1 MAFDPNQP
9 FEEVE
14 EVGFDPNLPF
24 ELVEEPAGTSV
35 EQEVSQ
41 LGAALKSGIAQPL
54 QAMGVTAETLGMPA
68 VGAALK
74 GAVEQPEGY
83 VPAAQRFMEPQAGE
97 AQLGGFAFQYL
108 PRAIVEQVGQLAG
121 SVASRAAGGV
131 IGGAAGSVVPG
142 AGTAVG
148 AGIGMFTGPALFE
161 AAQIVGPVAQERAKN
176 NGREIPNSEDLAYA
190 WTTAGTSGALNAI
203 GTKYLPG
210 GEKAVG
216 ALTKRIA
223 ASFLGEGATEGAQAL
238 AQQTGETILTEK
250 GLEIQPKAALGEALI
265 GGVSAGGA
273 TIVMS
278 PLQKEQVDI
287 EKEADLESR
296 DLSIPVDDPE
306 VRANLDKAN
315 ILEQENK
322 DSLAIINKFGVESE
336 EGKAAQQTIV
346 DNTDEI
352 TKINETLPTG
362 LSLPI
367 TTAEQQQIE
376 LAKEIAAPAEKKV
389 RLPAM
394 PSIEEQTAEA
404 AYGGEPGV
412 FDVFGAATRK
422 PARLPKELARP
433 TIPSIAE
440 QEAGMVYGGETGVYD
455 AFGGVRRRPAPPVAE
470 APAVKPAPVEEVEF
484 AELRNL
490 MERRGQAQGKVKGV
504 KFSKKDE
511 ARYNEL
517 LPKYRS
523 QLLETIT
530 PEADPIVWKDIQG
543 NDIKVSQKGTFYT
556 LENGRVRT
564 GPAFQSEGFI
574 KDVSPQPVS
583 AAVVE
588 SNNVPLPEG
597 YTKQGDV
604 YVYQAPVAETPAV
617 TEAPAEEVAPT
628 IEEQVLSI
636 VPPETLAE
644 IDKIPNFSKLV
655 RKNTPLFGLK
665 ASYLSARK
673 KTSKITNAEIKRVM
687 DDVEIQTP
695 LQIENTL
702 RSLLEERKISTQ
714 NKKNKKEKIKNALA
728 AYGDNEILDRAIIQ
742 YEGSLKEL
750 QNYASLG
757 EAIGGS
763 AGKANAI
770 AARNRI
776 REKISSD
783 ETELVNAY
791 DRTILSKAPAVSE
804 TITPAAPEGNAEAIK
819 FADEALRERDKEVG
833 RYKKKADVE
842 RKAGREEMAQRYE
855 GIIDDLMSVPA
866 NEFKQDVIENPAY
879 YIESNVD
886 PFLRFKN
893 KEVNRA
899 APLTPSKRKREAG
912 GVLIPSREDL
922 IQAGQNIYEAG
933 MEFGSWAKQMVQ
945 RFGDAVRQFLADVW
959 EAVSGFP
966 AKLEEMAGYL
976 PGKGER
982 GAVTFG
988 RGEEP
993 PKKPAKQA
1001 PQKPIT
1007 DPVTPD
1013 EQTQQLVQQAQEQE
1027 SLVDSAVKE
1036 AGTTV
1041 FDVFNKLVNEG
1052 KTEDQ
1057 VAKELGIS
1065 NYDVRKYK
1073 LRADTAI
1080 LNKMKQKKV
1089 KPLAFAPKN
1098 PVAEFA
1104 EKNLRKYFTKEGWL
1118 PKAVFQS
1125 WVKRNAALSREQKEA
1140 EFAIKDLYAGIRE
1153 VFGISKMEMIAK
1165 GLVSVPPEFVQQ
1177 LNDALAGKIDI
1188 NTMPEPVREPLTRM
1202 RQHIDAMSRQLVDLN
1217 VLPDEL
1223 SAKISENL
1231 GVYLTRSYKIFTD
1244 KNWINKI
1251 PTEKLTAARN
1261 FLYQQQLKNDPEA
1274 TIEIADRELR
1284 NMLNDW
1290 ASDAEGL
1297 RKRGGKLGAKDLT
1310 VMMERAKVP
1319 KVLREVMGENTNV
1332 IFNYANTIGKISRFV
1347 SDQKF
1352 LNEVK
1357 AKGTGEFLFTEKDAP
1372 KGFNTQ
1378 IAAEESRTM
1387 SPLNGLRTTPEIAKA
1402 FEEFGKGYDARE
1414 NPGLYVLAWLN
1425 AVGKLNLTVG
1435 SVLTQ
1440 MRNMLGQPA
1449 FFVFNGHYNWRV
1461 IRQEIDA
1468 IAKEKGISQEDAK
1481 RELVKLAAGQ
1491 GLVNEN
1497 AYAGE
1502 LRTAFQDVGLE
1513 TFDDIGPDEFTK
1525 QFVLTRMYL
1534 KGVKSAQELYQK
1546 TDEFGKLVGW
1556 LNETK
1561 RIQRMN
1567 KGMDKQTA
1575 QSIAAER
1582 TRDTYPTYSQ
1592 SSEALRLFRRQPFV
1606 GPFATFFYETF
1617 RTSFHN
1623 LRYAFEDINGPT
1635 PEHKA
1640 EGIKRLAG
1648 AMTTLSMGAFGIN
1661 LLSKLASGIG
1671 DEEEEDVRRMLPP
1684 WAKDASLA
1692 WMPKSKDGTYN
1703 FINVSYINPYNAM
1716 TDPFIAMMSGFAKG
1730 DKPEEIAAQA
1740 LGSFLSPFS
1749 SEQPVTATIA
1759 DAMRNRTETGKQVYN
1774 PQDDITTKTSK
1785 IMLHIFGKTF
1795 TPGTITRL
1803 RERIIPAI
1811 QGETVGTRAPAPA
1824 KEIAAELTGIRF
1836 ETLDMKAAFS
1846 NKAWEFSRAANESE
1860 RIFRDV
1866 ATRRR
1871 RVDEQEQVDAYR
1883 RSEQTRY
1890 EIWND
1895 MYRDYMAVRR
1905 AGASPAEAIRLM
1917 TDIGISKKEA
1927 IAISKGC
1934 YVPYQVSDEVL
1945 RRSKLNEN
1953 KVPIKEIRAI
1963 GKEMPKV
1970 LTDISKTP

>member
-1 MAFDPNQP
+1 
-9 FEEVE
+9 
-14 EVGFDPNLPF
+14 LPF
-24 ELVEEPAGTSV
+24 VNLYFENNL
-35 EQEVSQ
+35 
-41 LGAALKSGIAQPL
+41 
-54 QAMGVTAETLGMPA
+54 
-68 VGAALK
+68 
-74 GAVEQPEGY
+74 
-83 VPAAQRFMEPQAGE
+83 AQR
-97 AQLGGFAFQYL
+97 
-108 PRAIVEQVGQLAG
+108 
-121 SVASRAAGGV
+121 
-131 IGGAAGSVVPG
+131 
-142 AGTAVG
+142 
-148 AGIGMFTGPALFE
+148 
-161 AAQIVGPVAQERAKN
+161 
-176 NGREIPNSEDLAYA
+176 A
-190 WTTAGTSGALNAI
+190 W
-203 GTKYLPG
+203 
-210 GEKAVG
+210 
-216 ALTKRIA
+216 RIA
-223 ASFLGEGATEGAQAL
+223 AGF
-238 AQQTGETILTEK
+238 K
-250 GLEIQPKAALGEALI
+250 YD
-265 GGVSAGGA
+265 
-273 TIVMS
+273 
-278 PLQKEQVDI
+278 KERGDWFHPSYPN
-287 EKEADLESR
+287 LSR
-296 DLSIPVDDPE
+296 G
-306 VRANLDKAN
+306 N
-315 ILEQENK
+315 
-322 DSLAIINKFGVESE
+322 
-336 EGKAAQQTIV
+336 
-346 DNTDEI
+346 
-352 TKINETLPTG
+352 
-362 LSLPI
+362 
-367 TTAEQQQIE
+367 
-376 LAKEIAAPAEKKV
+376 
-389 RLPAM
+389 
-394 PSIEEQTAEA
+394 
-404 AYGGEPGV
+404 
-412 FDVFGAATRK
+412 
-422 PARLPKELARP
+422 
-433 TIPSIAE
+433 AE
-440 QEAGMVYGGETGVYD
+440 QEITDTNPPTKAQ
-455 AFGGVRRRPAPPVAE
+455 VRSVLDQLRQKYT
-470 APAVKPAPVEEVEF
+470 PAVEKAAPVETPTFEKGDMVRVPNRVPVYEKGEIAGGKTVMVGGF
-484 AELRNL
+484 VTRI
-490 MERRGQAQGKVKGV
+490 MSDGKVEVRLQQGGYATLPPAEIEMR
-504 KFSKKDE
+504 KK
-511 ARYNEL
+511 A
-517 LPKYRS
+517 S
-523 QLLETIT
+523 
-530 PEADPIVWKDIQG
+530 
-543 NDIKVSQKGTFYT
+543 
-556 LENGRVRT
+556 
-564 GPAFQSEGFI
+564 
-574 KDVSPQPVS
+574 
-583 AAVVE
+583 
-588 SNNVPLPEG
+588 
-597 YTKQGDV
+597 
-604 YVYQAPVAETPAV
+604 APVAETPAV
-617 TEAPAEEVAPT
+617 TEAPAAEVAPIQRDVT
-628 IEEQVLSI
+628 KPEQMTPEAIEDKAKKNIELLDEDLRKKSI
-636 VPPETLAE
+636 NNLGEGEPRSPGFLRLQRQLDEL
-644 IDKIPNFSKLV
+644 DS
-655 RKNTPLFGLK
+655 K
-665 ASYLSARK
+665 ASEMTQEEWNKNIYFKSPVNMLRWGSPENRPLTRQEAVILNKARENFLTRREYAPVTGKKIKASDWPIVSAGDFP
-673 KTSKITNAEIKRVM
+673 TIM
-687 DDVEIQTP
+687 QY
-695 LQIENTL
+695 ENLTGEFNSGRDYKPSFAL
-702 RSLLEERKISTQ
+702 WNSERPKQLEEL
-714 NKKNKKEKIKNALA
+714 KKSPQTLPKLTATT
-728 AYGDNEILDRAIIQ
+728 
-742 YEGSLKEL
+742 
-750 QNYASLG
+750 
-757 EAIGGS
+757 S
-763 AGKANAI
+763 ATA
-770 AARNRI
+770 
-776 REKISSD
+776 
-783 ETELVNAY
+783 
-791 DRTILSKAPAVSE
+791 AVSE
-804 TITPAAPEGNAEAIK
+804 TITPTAE
-819 FADEALRERDKEVG
+819 V
-833 RYKKKADVE
+833 
-842 RKAGREEMAQRYE
+842 
-855 GIIDDLMSVPA
+855 VPA
-866 NEFKQDVIENPAY
+866 NPPKVNEVIAVDRKNNTEFALVKGLLPERPDMFSIGIRLIGSTQPFESGGYGHNTNKDRIMQRFFEKERTRLQDIEVKNQYFKNILSEEEAKVSE
-879 YIESNVD
+879 IETQKAAEKIAQEEQQRVFNEQKSSYEEAISKVKLPTGKSETMRFTAPDGSEQALDSTRYGNIGIRKVTSGKKPLYNVD
-886 PFLRFKN
+886 HWHSGLRITQVASLSEAKKLAQAIIASGADISSKDI
-893 KEVNRA
+893 KESELEKMRPVVRYFVRGESVPQLPTPA
-899 APLTPSKRKREAG
+899 APAAEPAGISRKRKGEAG
-912 GVLIPSREDL
+912 GVLIPSREDF

-933 MEFGSWAKQMVQ
+933 MEFATWAKQMIQ

-1007 DPVTPD
+1007 DPATPD
-1013 EQTQQLVQQAQEQE
+1013 EQNRQLVQQAQEQE
-1027 SLVDSAVKE
+1027 SIVDAAVKE
-1036 AGTTV
+1036 AGEDV
-1041 FDVFNKLVNEG
+1041 FNVFNKLVNEG

-1080 LNKMKQKKV
+1080 LNKMKQNKV

-1153 VFGISKMEMIAK
+1153 VFGISKMEMITK

-1177 LNDALAGKIDI
+1177 LNDAMAKKIDI

-1274 TIEIADRELR
+1274 TIEMADRELR

-1425 AVGKLNLTVG
+1425 AVGKFNLTVG

-1481 RELVKLAAGQ
+1481 KELVKLAAAQ

-1671 DEEEEDVRRMLPP
+1671 DDEEEDVRRMLPP

-1759 DAMRNRTETGKQVYN
+1759 DAMRNRTETGKQIYN

-1883 RSEQTRY
+1883 RSEETRY

-1905 AGASPAEAIRLM
+1905 AGASPAEAVRLM

-1927 IAISKGC
+1927 IAISKGR
-1934 YVPYQVSDEVL
+1934 YVPYEVSNEVL

-1953 KVPIKEIRAI
+1953 KVPIKEIRVI
-1963 GKEMPKV
+1963 GKEMPRV
-1970 LTDISKTP
+1970 LTDIKKTP

>member
-1 MAFDPNQP
+1 MML
-9 FEEVE
+9 
-14 EVGFDPNLPF
+14 PNLAGGVYAKAAQLTKAGVIGLQMGIGAAQGMGSVKGQIYTAVQE
-24 ELVEEPAGTSV
+24 ELRQQGLPEDQIDKVATEAQAYNGKNLDQILIGAG
-35 EQEVSQ
+35 
-41 LGAALKSGIAQPL
+41 LGAAASSTG
-54 QAMGVTAETLGMPA
+54 AEKIMTRL
-68 VGAALK
+68 
-74 GAVEQPEGY
+74 
-83 VPAAQRFMEPQAGE
+83 
-97 AQLGGFAFQYL
+97 
-108 PRAIVEQVGQLAG
+108 IT
-121 SVASRAAGGV
+121 
-131 IGGAAGSVVPG
+131 G
-142 AGTAVG
+142 AGK
-148 AGIGMFTGPALFE
+148 E
-161 AAQIVGPVAQERAKN
+161 
-176 NGREIPNSEDLAYA
+176 
-190 WTTAGTSGALNAI
+190 
-203 GTKYLPG
+203 
-210 GEKAVG
+210 
-216 ALTKRIA
+216 
-223 ASFLGEGATEGAQAL
+223 ATEGLIKSTIKGGLAEAPIEAL
-238 AQQTGETILTEK
+238 QGGQEKVAENVALQRIGVDVPTMQGVIPAATMEATAGLLIGGGLGGVEAFVSPEKKEETDIDKQAQQTANEFLAPNDPTSQAMVKELARRENAVK
-250 GLEIQPKAALGEALI
+250 NLQEAYDVLEPTSQEAQRLKLELGDAQRKLSAYKEIANKA
-265 GGVSAGGA
+265 
-273 TIVMS
+273 
-278 PLQKEQVDI
+278 
-287 EKEADLESR
+287 
-296 DLSIPVDDPE
+296 
-306 VRANLDKAN
+306 
-315 ILEQENK
+315 
-322 DSLAIINKFGVESE
+322 
-336 EGKAAQQTIV
+336 
-346 DNTDEI
+346 
-352 TKINETLPTG
+352 G

-376 LAKEIAAPAEKKV
+376 LAKQIAAPAETAPVAPAPAPAPAEAKPMEILSLEEEIPLGVVRPQQVDLSLSELDDNAFNELYNKRVKEIDKIEKDIENPEIRNSILQNRASREQYAKLQDQYAQVELERYRRNQIDISTGDIFTEILDLADNQNREGWINTEDGQKFSILAGILTQRSPEQKADKVLLDSLAALPERIKKDKDFQEV
-389 RLPAM
+389 LKSKMQNAREAMQKIM
-394 PSIEEQTAEA
+394 PSQTQIKTTA
-404 AYGGEPGV
+404 
-412 FDVFGAATRK
+412 
-422 PARLPKELARP
+422 LP
-433 TIPSIAE
+433 T
-440 QEAGMVYGGETGVYD
+440 
-455 AFGGVRRRPAPPVAE
+455 PPVSE
-470 APAVKPAPVEEVEF
+470 APA
-484 AELRNL
+484 
-490 MERRGQAQGKVKGV
+490 
-504 KFSKKDE
+504 
-511 ARYNEL
+511 
-517 LPKYRS
+517 
-523 QLLETIT
+523 TT
-530 PEADPIVWKDIQG
+530 P
-543 NDIKVSQKGTFYT
+543 
-556 LENGRVRT
+556 
-564 GPAFQSEGFI
+564 
-574 KDVSPQPVS
+574 
-583 AAVVE
+583 
-588 SNNVPLPEG
+588 
-597 YTKQGDV
+597 
-604 YVYQAPVAETPAV
+604 APVAETPAV
-617 TEAPAEEVAPT
+617 TEAPAAEV
-628 IEEQVLSI
+628 EQKPSKPLS
-636 VPPETLAE
+636 VMEQAE
-644 IDKIPNFSKLV
+644 ANFTK
-655 RKNTPLFGLK
+655 KYGMTPDD
-665 ASYLSARK
+665 AR
-673 KTSKITNAEIKRVM
+673 
-687 DDVEIQTP
+687 
-695 LQIENTL
+695 
-702 RSLLEERKISTQ
+702 
-714 NKKNKKEKIKNALA
+714 NKFLKEKKLTSEKLNKLP
-728 AYGDNEILDRAIIQ
+728 LDKQRELYQ
-742 YEGSLKEL
+742 EYDSWKENL
-750 QNYASLG
+750 
-757 EAIGGS
+757 I
-763 AGKANAI
+763 
-770 AARNRI
+770 
-776 REKISSD
+776 
-783 ETELVNAY
+783 V
-791 DRTILSKAPAVSE
+791 
-804 TITPAAPEGNAEAIK
+804 TPAAEP
-819 FADEALRERDKEVG
+819 
-833 RYKKKADVE
+833 
-842 RKAGREEMAQRYE
+842 AGKPKLGE
-855 GIIDDLMSVPA
+855 
-866 NEFKQDVIENPAY
+866 K
-879 YIESNVD
+879 
-886 PFLRFKN
+886 
-893 KEVNRA
+893 
-899 APLTPSKRKREAG
+899 G
-912 GVLIPSREDL
+912 GVLIPSREDF
-922 IQAGQNIYEAG
+922 IQAGRNIYEAG
-933 MEFGSWAKQMVQ
+933 MEFGAWAKQMIQ
-945 RFGDAVRQFLADVW
+945 RFGDAVRQFLGDVW

-993 PKKPAKQA
+993 PKKPAEPA
-1001 PQKPIT
+1001 PEKPIT
-1007 DPVTPD
+1007 DPATPD

-1027 SLVDSAVKE
+1027 SIVDSAVKE

-1041 FDVFNKLVNEG
+1041 FDVFNRLVNEG

-1080 LNKMKQKKV
+1080 LNKMKQRKV

-1153 VFGISKMEMIAK
+1153 VFGISKMEMITK

-1202 RQHIDAMSRQLVDLN
+1202 RQHIDSMSRQLVDLN

-1274 TIEIADRELR
+1274 TIEMADRELR

-1402 FEEFGKGYDARE
+1402 FEEFGKGYDIRE
-1414 NPGLYVLAWLN
+1414 NPGLRLLAWMN

-1440 MRNMLGQPA
+1440 MRNLLGQPA

-1481 RELVKLAAGQ
+1481 RELVKLAAAQ

-1546 TDEFGKLVGW
+1546 TDEFGKIVGW

-1671 DEEEEDVRRMLPP
+1671 DDEEEDVRRMLPP

-1740 LGSFLSPFS
+1740 LGSFLSPFT
-1749 SEQPVTATIA
+1749 SEQPVTATIG
-1759 DAMRNRTETGKQVYN
+1759 DAARNRTSTGKQIYN

-1846 NKAWEFSRAANESE
+1846 NKAWEFSKAANESE

-1927 IAISKGC
+1927 IAISKGR

-1963 GKEMPKV
+1963 GKEMPRV
-1970 LTDISKTP
+1970 LTDITKTP

>member
-1 MAFDPNQP
+1 MNFNADLLGNARKEGYSDDEIWDFVASQDERFKSAKQ
-9 FEEVE
+9 EGYSLDEVSDY
-14 EVGFDPNLPF
+14 FSSLSQQ
-24 ELVEEPAGTSV
+24 PAGTSV

-41 LGAALKSGIAQPL
+41 LGAALKSGVAQPL
-54 QAMGVTAETLGMPA
+54 QAMGVTAETLGMPE

-131 IGGAAGSVVPG
+131 IGGVAGSVFPG

-176 NGREIPNSEDLAYA
+176 NGREVPNSEDLAYA
-190 WTTAGTSGALNAI
+190 WTTAGAGGALNAV
-203 GTKYLPG
+203 GAKYLPG

-250 GLEIQPKAALGEALI
+250 GLEIKPKAALGEALI

-296 DLSIPVDDPE
+296 DLSIPVDDPV
-306 VRANLDKAN
+306 VRANLDQAN

-352 TKINETLPTG
+352 TKLNETLPTG

-376 LAKEIAAPAEKKV
+376 LAKQIAAPVEAPAITPAESRVLKMAAAPVEITPQTPEETTAFNKASSNKVMARNPQLAVAAV
-389 RLPAM
+389 RLANGQITAGEYADVIDKIDPFTIKGSESI
-394 PSIEEQTAEA
+394 PSSEKINQYIDEGKKGKVNAPIESGKEVEFRIDIPTYNRSTAAGDTVYAVTAHEPVPETSKRV
-404 AYGGEPGV
+404 GEPISYVGV
-412 FDVFGAATRK
+412 AKVINPKMMTRSISGKGEAIDIATGAGKFPLATVKGNYEPITELPTDINDPNAWTEVSYNPIRSSYFVDVRSKNAVLGGDEAVMVGSRVFVK
-422 PARLPKELARP
+422 NPKMQARP
-433 TIPSIAE
+433 TGIVGGVGAKDIKYMAAE
-440 QEAGMVYGGETGVYD
+440 IRVEEKAKPVPEEKRYTPKEAGNQSID
-455 AFGGVRRRPAPPVAE
+455 FFGGIAPDGLVIINDSVNPLFEYKAGFDPDTSEIIVNLAYIDKDQNIPDIISHELGHYIAGDKDYQAAFPEFWNAMTPEEKAEGDRIINQSYSKATGAVQIEERQVRAFMQLIEKSKARSKWRKLLDAIKRWINEKFGTKFQVTDRGALAVLAAAHKRFKSGEKIIREMQSGVLKIAAEPAPE
-470 APAVKPAPVEEVEF
+470 
-484 AELRNL
+484 
-490 MERRGQAQGKVKGV
+490 
-504 KFSKKDE
+504 
-511 ARYNEL
+511 
-517 LPKYRS
+517 
-523 QLLETIT
+523 
-530 PEADPIVWKDIQG
+530 
-543 NDIKVSQKGTFYT
+543 
-556 LENGRVRT
+556 
-564 GPAFQSEGFI
+564 
-574 KDVSPQPVS
+574 
-583 AAVVE
+583 
-588 SNNVPLPEG
+588 
-597 YTKQGDV
+597 
-604 YVYQAPVAETPAV
+604 
-617 TEAPAEEVAPT
+617 
-628 IEEQVLSI
+628 
-636 VPPETLAE
+636 
-644 IDKIPNFSKLV
+644 
-655 RKNTPLFGLK
+655 
-665 ASYLSARK
+665 
-673 KTSKITNAEIKRVM
+673 
-687 DDVEIQTP
+687 
-695 LQIENTL
+695 
-702 RSLLEERKISTQ
+702 
-714 NKKNKKEKIKNALA
+714 
-728 AYGDNEILDRAIIQ
+728 
-742 YEGSLKEL
+742 
-750 QNYASLG
+750 
-757 EAIGGS
+757 
-763 AGKANAI
+763 
-770 AARNRI
+770 
-776 REKISSD
+776 
-783 ETELVNAY
+783 
-791 DRTILSKAPAVSE
+791 
-804 TITPAAPEGNAEAIK
+804 
-819 FADEALRERDKEVG
+819 
-833 RYKKKADVE
+833 
-842 RKAGREEMAQRYE
+842 
-855 GIIDDLMSVPA
+855 
-866 NEFKQDVIENPAY
+866 
-879 YIESNVD
+879 
-886 PFLRFKN
+886 
-893 KEVNRA
+893 
-899 APLTPSKRKREAG
+899 
-912 GVLIPSREDL
+912 
-922 IQAGQNIYEAG
+922 
-933 MEFGSWAKQMVQ
+933 
-945 RFGDAVRQFLADVW
+945 
-959 EAVSGFP
+959 
-966 AKLEEMAGYL
+966 
-976 PGKGER
+976 
-982 GAVTFG
+982 
-988 RGEEP
+988 
-993 PKKPAKQA
+993 
-1001 PQKPIT
+1001 KPIT
-1007 DPVTPD
+1007 DPATPD

-1027 SLVDSAVKE
+1027 SIVDAAVKE
-1036 AGTTV
+1036 AGD
-1041 FDVFNKLVNEG
+1041 DVFNVFNRLVNEG

-1057 VAKELGIS
+1057 VAKELRIS

-1080 LNKMKQKKV
+1080 LNKMKQNKV

-1153 VFGISKMEMIAK
+1153 VFGISKMEMITK

-1177 LNDALAGKIDI
+1177 LNDAMAKKIDI

-1223 SAKISENL
+1223 AAKISENL

-1274 TIEIADRELR
+1274 TIEMADRELR

-1481 RELVKLAAGQ
+1481 KELVKLAAAQ

-1502 LRTAFQDVGLE
+1502 LRTAFQEVGLE

-1546 TDEFGKLVGW
+1546 TDEFGKIVGW

-1661 LLSKLASGIG
+1661 LISKLASGIG
-1671 DEEEEDVRRMLPP
+1671 DDEEEDVRRMLPP
-1684 WAKDASLA
+1684 WARDASLA

-1730 DKPEEIAAQA
+1730 DKPEEIAVQA
-1740 LGSFLSPFS
+1740 LGSFLSPFT
-1749 SEQPVTATIA
+1749 SEQPVTATIG
-1759 DAMRNRTETGKQVYN
+1759 DAARNRTSTGKQIYN

-1795 TPGTITRL
+1795 TPGTINRL

-1811 QGETVGTRAPAPA
+1811 QGETVGTRAPDPA

-1846 NKAWEFSRAANESE
+1846 SKAWEFSRAANESE

-1905 AGASPAEAIRLM
+1905 AGASQGEAVRLM

-1927 IAISKGC
+1927 IAISKGR
-1934 YVPYQVSDEVL
+1934 YVPYEVSNEVL

-1963 GKEMPKV
+1963 GKEMPRV
-1970 LTDISKTP
+1970 LTDITKTP

>member
-1 MAFDPNQP
+1 MNFNADLLGNARKEGYSDDEIWDFVASQDERFKSARQ
-9 FEEVE
+9 EGYSLDEVSDY
-14 EVGFDPNLPF
+14 FSSLPQQ
-24 ELVEEPAGTSV
+24 PAGTSV

-54 QAMGVTAETLGMPA
+54 QAMGVTAETLGMPE

-176 NGREIPNSEDLAYA
+176 NGREVPNSEDLAYA
-190 WTTAGTSGALNAI
+190 WTTAGAGGALNAI

-250 GLEIQPKAALGEALI
+250 GLEIKPKAALGEALI

-278 PLQKEQVDI
+278 PLQKAQVDI

-296 DLSIPVDDPE
+296 DLSIPVDDPV

-352 TKINETLPTG
+352 TKLNETLPTG

-367 TTAEQQQIE
+367 TTAEQQQID
-376 LAKEIAAPAEKKV
+376 LAKQIAAPAPVAEV
-389 RLPAM
+389 VTPVAEVPAVEVA
-394 PSIEEQTAEA
+394 PVEA
-404 AYGGEPGV
+404 VPVEP
-412 FDVFGAATRK
+412 T
-422 PARLPKELARP
+422 
-433 TIPSIAE
+433 
-440 QEAGMVYGGETGVYD
+440 Q
-455 AFGGVRRRPAPPVAE
+455 PVAE
-470 APAVKPAPVEEVEF
+470 APA
-484 AELRNL
+484 
-490 MERRGQAQGKVKGV
+490 
-504 KFSKKDE
+504 
-511 ARYNEL
+511 
-517 LPKYRS
+517 
-523 QLLETIT
+523 IT
-530 PEADPIVWKDIQG
+530 P
-543 NDIKVSQKGTFYT
+543 T
-556 LENGRVRT
+556 
-564 GPAFQSEGFI
+564 
-574 KDVSPQPVS
+574 
-583 AAVVE
+583 
-588 SNNVPLPEG
+588 
-597 YTKQGDV
+597 
-604 YVYQAPVAETPAV
+604 PVAETPAV
-617 TEAPAEEVAPT
+617 APAVEVAPT
-628 IEEQVLSI
+628 SWIAPEQKLTPQESRALQVANLRGTEKRTGNI
-636 VPPETLAE
+636 TFVPEKLMTPQRLQSLRTEQESSGTLKRFPKGGKF
-644 IDKIPNFSKLV
+644 I
-655 RKNTPLFGLK
+655 
-665 ASYLSARK
+665 
-673 KTSKITNAEIKRVM
+673 EIKM
-687 DDVEIQTP
+687 MGDVTGDPYAKGWAIIDRRPDLNRREWIA
-695 LQIENTL
+695 QIPS
-702 RSLLEERKISTQ
+702 RDERILAGSIA
-714 NKKNKKEKIKNALA
+714 NNESEKIVS
-728 AYGDNEILDRAIIQ
+728 AIK
-742 YEGSLKEL
+742 EGSITQERSNQLVD
-750 QNYASLG
+750 
-757 EAIGGS
+757 EA
-763 AGKANAI
+763 ANNQI
-770 AARNRI
+770 
-776 REKISSD
+776 ISSD
-783 ETELVNAY
+783 FANNLKTAISNF
-791 DRTILSKAPAVSE
+791 TPAVSE
-804 TITPAAPEGNAEAIK
+804 TITPSNSKKPLLPKKKTKTGATTYDFTPTPALPVEKQVPKETIIANAQKVFEGVPAESIEVVNDPAPEGEYGYLAAYNPNTNKIEINQAHYSPEDNIE
-819 FADEALRERDKEVG
+819 DSISHELGHYIYQDPRW
-833 RYKKKADVE
+833 KKAFSRLYKRLTKKSRQKLD
-842 RKAGREEMAQRYE
+842 
-855 GIIDDLMSVPA
+855 S
-866 NEFKQDVIENPAY
+866 FIEQVY
-879 YIESNVD
+879 SD
-886 PFLRFKN
+886 
-893 KEVNRA
+893 
-899 APLTPSKRKREAG
+899 
-912 GVLIPSREDL
+912 
-922 IQAGQNIYEAG
+922 YEAG
-933 MEFGSWAKQMVQ
+933 EKNEESQIRAFDRFLNDAPDNRNIFQKFIDEILDFVTESLSIFSPYFKSLARNPRRLASNIAVVAAERFKTGEVIEGVDTEVQ
-945 RFGDAVRQFLADVW
+945 QEVKRMAAAQ
-959 EAVSGFP
+959 P
-966 AKLEEMAGYL
+966 APE
-976 PGKGER
+976 
-982 GAVTFG
+982 
-988 RGEEP
+988 
-993 PKKPAKQA
+993 
-1001 PQKPIT
+1001 KPIA
-1007 DPVTPD
+1007 DPATPD
-1013 EQTQQLVQQAQEQE
+1013 EQTQELVQQAQEQE
-1027 SLVDSAVKE
+1027 SLVDSAVRE

-1041 FDVFNKLVNEG
+1041 FDVFNRLVNEG

-1065 NYDVRKYK
+1065 NYDVRKLK

-1080 LNKMKQKKV
+1080 LNKMKQNKV

-1153 VFGISKMEMIAK
+1153 VFGISKMEMITK

-1223 SAKISENL
+1223 AAKISANL

-1274 TIEIADRELR
+1274 TIEMADRELR

-1297 RKRGGKLGAKDLT
+1297 RKRGGKLGAKDLS

-1402 FEEFGKGYDARE
+1402 FEEFGKGYDIRE
-1414 NPGLYVLAWLN
+1414 NPGLRLLAWMN

-1440 MRNMLGQPA
+1440 MRNLLGQPA

-1481 RELVKLAAGQ
+1481 KELVKLAAAQ

-1546 TDEFGKLVGW
+1546 TDEFGKIVGW

-1592 SSEALRLFRRQPFV
+1592 SSEALRLFRRQPFF

-1661 LLSKLASGIG
+1661 LISKLASGIG
-1671 DEEEEDVRRMLPP
+1671 DDEEEDVRRMLPP

-1730 DKPEEIAAQA
+1730 EKPEEIAAQA
-1740 LGSFLSPFS
+1740 LGSFLSPFA

-1759 DAMRNRTETGKQVYN
+1759 DAMRNRTETGKQIYN

-1905 AGASPAEAIRLM
+1905 AGASQGEAVRLM

-1927 IAISKGC
+1927 IAISRGR
-1934 YVPYQVSDEVL
+1934 YVPYEVSNEVL

-1953 KVPIKEIRAI
+1953 KVPIKEIRVI
-1963 GKEMPKV
+1963 GKEMPRV
-1970 LTDISKTP
+1970 LTDIKKTP

>member
-1 MAFDPNQP
+1 MATEFIEISEEEYQGGAGDFIEITEEEFNAPAEELDQP
-9 FEEVE
+9 F
-14 EVGFDPNLPF
+14 F
-24 ELVEEPAGTSV
+24 
-35 EQEVSQ
+35 
-41 LGAALKSGIAQPL
+41 
-54 QAMGVTAETLGMPA
+54 
-68 VGAALK
+68 
-74 GAVEQPEGY
+74 AVEDVVSAIGTIPEALSVG
-83 VPAAQRFMEPQAGE
+83 VPAAFQKLVTGTAMPEESEAMEKDIAFQERMRQEQQDRQAAGKSSMVGE
-97 AQLGGFAFQYL
+97 AIREAAPSIATSFGGLGAGIAGAVGGTVVGGPVGATVGGMAASGTASYRMAAADLLYRSFKALEEQKGSPLTEDEKAQAYKEFLPLAQNSALWEAGPEAVSNAVLLGAGKFVFGFGKPLAKKL
-108 PRAIVEQVGQLAG
+108 VGESIERVNKGIASKVAAGTGAVATELGTETITAVGQFPAQAKAEQFVKTGTTEGAPTEYPGGAMQAFKDVAPATLALTG
-121 SVASRAAGGV
+121 MMAGAGGV
-131 IGGAAGSVVPG
+131 AKAATLPFPK
-142 AGTAVG
+142 AKTPEQIEEDNINLDADR
-148 AGIGMFTGPALFE
+148 E
-161 AAQIVGPVAQERAKN
+161 ADNLLIPDNDTESKSIKSQIDTERA
-176 NGREIPNSEDLAYA
+176 DLAIKKELYN
-190 WTTAGTSGALNAI
+190 T
-203 GTKYLPG
+203 LPDG
-210 GEKAVG
+210 DKTKAV
-216 ALTKRIA
+216 L
-223 ASFLGEGATEGAQAL
+223 ATEIKEYEGRI
-238 AQQTGETILTEK
+238 TGL
-250 GLEIQPKAALGEALI
+250 
-265 GGVSAGGA
+265 
-273 TIVMS
+273 
-278 PLQKEQVDI
+278 
-287 EKEADLESR
+287 
-296 DLSIPVDDPE
+296 
-306 VRANLDKAN
+306 
-315 ILEQENK
+315 
-322 DSLAIINKFGVESE
+322 
-336 EGKAAQQTIV
+336 
-346 DNTDEI
+346 DNT
-352 TKINETLPTG
+352 LRQRLG

-376 LAKEIAAPAEKKV
+376 LAKAITAKPKTEEELRSRFDELKLKAEGTKQSEQTLPDGTKV
-389 RLPAM
+389 AM
-394 PSIEEQTAEA
+394 PAVEGQLLSLEE
-404 AYGGEPGV
+404 GGEYRQLKQK
-412 FDVFGAATRK
+412 F
-422 PARLPKELARP
+422 EP
-433 TIPSIAE
+433 TS
-440 QEAGMVYGGETGVYD
+440 VT
-455 AFGGVRRRPAPPVAE
+455 PAPPVAE
-470 APAVKPAPVEEVEF
+470 APAITPAPVEEAEL

-490 MERRGQAQGKVKGV
+490 MEMRGQAQSKVKGV

-523 QLLETIT
+523 RLFETIT
-530 PEADPIVWKDIQG
+530 PEADPVVWKDIQG

-556 LENGRVRT
+556 VENGRVRT
-564 GPAFQSEGFI
+564 GPAFQSEGFVG
-574 KDVSPQPVS
+574 DVSPQPVS

-597 YTKQGDV
+597 YAKQGDL
-604 YVYQAPVAETPAV
+604 YVYQ
-617 TEAPAEEVAPT
+617 
-628 IEEQVLSI
+628 
-636 VPPETLAE
+636 
-644 IDKIPNFSKLV
+644 
-655 RKNTPLFGLK
+655 
-665 ASYLSARK
+665 
-673 KTSKITNAEIKRVM
+673 
-687 DDVEIQTP
+687 
-695 LQIENTL
+695 
-702 RSLLEERKISTQ
+702 
-714 NKKNKKEKIKNALA
+714 
-728 AYGDNEILDRAIIQ
+728 
-742 YEGSLKEL
+742 
-750 QNYASLG
+750 
-757 EAIGGS
+757 
-763 AGKANAI
+763 
-770 AARNRI
+770 
-776 REKISSD
+776 
-783 ETELVNAY
+783 
-791 DRTILSKAPAVSE
+791 PAVSE
-804 TITPAAPEGNAEAIK
+804 TITPAAEPAGKPQRYALQQLGATSGEWRTIQILPDKKTADLEQAKLPEGATGWRIIPEEA
-819 FADEALRERDKEVG
+819 
-833 RYKKKADVE
+833 
-842 RKAGREEMAQRYE
+842 
-855 GIIDDLMSVPA
+855 PA
-866 NEFKQDVIENPAY
+866 K
-879 YIESNVD
+879 
-886 PFLRFKN
+886 
-893 KEVNRA
+893 RA
-899 APLTPSKRKREAG
+899 PSKLRGQKG
-912 GVLIPSREDL
+912 GILIPSREDF

-933 MEFGSWAKQMVQ
+933 MEFGTWAKQMIQ
-945 RFGDAVRQFLADVW
+945 QFGDVVRQFLADVW

-993 PKKPAKQA
+993 PKKPAEPA
-1001 PQKPIT
+1001 PEKPIA
-1007 DPVTPD
+1007 DPATPD
-1013 EQTQQLVQQAQEQE
+1013 EQTQELVQQAQEQE
-1027 SLVDSAVKE
+1027 SIVDSAVKE

-1153 VFGISKMEMIAK
+1153 VFGISKMEMITK

-1177 LNDALAGKIDI
+1177 LNDAMAKKIDI

-1251 PTEKLTAARN
+1251 PAEKLTAARN

-1274 TIEIADRELR
+1274 TIEMADRELR

-1297 RKRGGKLGAKDLT
+1297 RKRGGKLGAKDLS

-1481 RELVKLAAGQ
+1481 KELVKLAAAQ

-1502 LRTAFQDVGLE
+1502 LRTAFQEVGLE

-1592 SSEALRLFRRQPFV
+1592 SSEALRLFRRQPFI

-1671 DEEEEDVRRMLPP
+1671 DDEEEDVRRMLPP

-1759 DAMRNRTETGKQVYN
+1759 DAMRNRTETGKQIYN

-1795 TPGTITRL
+1795 TPGTINRL

-1846 NKAWEFSRAANESE
+1846 NKAWEFSKAANESE

-1871 RVDEQEQVDAYR
+1871 RVDEQEQVDAYL

-1905 AGASPAEAIRLM
+1905 AGASQGEAVRLM

-1927 IAISKGC
+1927 IAISKGR
-1934 YVPYQVSDEVL
+1934 YVPYEVSNEVL

-1953 KVPIKEIRAI
+1953 KVPIKEIRVI
-1963 GKEMPKV
+1963 GKEMPRV
-1970 LTDISKTP
+1970 LTDITKTP

>member
-1 MAFDPNQP
+1 LDQILI
-9 FEEVE
+9 
-14 EVGFDPNLPF
+14 G
-24 ELVEEPAGTSV
+24 AG
-35 EQEVSQ
+35 
-41 LGAALKSGIAQPL
+41 LGAAASSTGAEKIMTRLITGAGKEATEDIIKATIKGGLSEAPIEAL
-54 QAMGVTAETLGMPA
+54 QGGQEKVAENVALQRIGVDVPTMQG
-68 VGAALK
+68 VI
-74 GAVEQPEGY
+74 
-83 VPAAQRFMEPQAGE
+83 PAATMEATAGLLIGGG
-97 AQLGGFAFQYL
+97 LGGVEAFVS
-108 PRAIVEQVGQLAG
+108 P
-121 SVASRAAGGV
+121 
-131 IGGAAGSVVPG
+131 
-142 AGTAVG
+142 
-148 AGIGMFTGPALFE
+148 
-161 AAQIVGPVAQERAKN
+161 
-176 NGREIPNSEDLAYA
+176 
-190 WTTAGTSGALNAI
+190 
-203 GTKYLPG
+203 
-210 GEKAVG
+210 EKKEE
-216 ALTKRIA
+216 TDIDK
-223 ASFLGEGATEGAQAL
+223 Q
-238 AQQTGETILTEK
+238 AQQTANEFLAPNDPTSQAMVKELARRENAVK
-250 GLEIQPKAALGEALI
+250 NLQEAYDVLEPTSQEAQRLKLELGDAQRKLSAYKEIANKA
-265 GGVSAGGA
+265 
-273 TIVMS
+273 
-278 PLQKEQVDI
+278 
-287 EKEADLESR
+287 
-296 DLSIPVDDPE
+296 
-306 VRANLDKAN
+306 
-315 ILEQENK
+315 
-322 DSLAIINKFGVESE
+322 
-336 EGKAAQQTIV
+336 
-346 DNTDEI
+346 
-352 TKINETLPTG
+352 G

-376 LAKEIAAPAEKKV
+376 LAKQIAAPA
-389 RLPAM
+389 PAVEAVT
-394 PSIEEQTAEA
+394 PVAEVPAVEA
-404 AYGGEPGV
+404 APVE
-412 FDVFGAATRK
+412 
-422 PARLPKELARP
+422 
-433 TIPSIAE
+433 
-440 QEAGMVYGGETGVYD
+440 
-455 AFGGVRRRPAPPVAE
+455 PAPPVAE
-470 APAVKPAPVEEVEF
+470 APA
-484 AELRNL
+484 
-490 MERRGQAQGKVKGV
+490 
-504 KFSKKDE
+504 
-511 ARYNEL
+511 
-517 LPKYRS
+517 
-523 QLLETIT
+523 IT
-530 PEADPIVWKDIQG
+530 P
-543 NDIKVSQKGTFYT
+543 
-556 LENGRVRT
+556 
-564 GPAFQSEGFI
+564 
-574 KDVSPQPVS
+574 
-583 AAVVE
+583 
-588 SNNVPLPEG
+588 
-597 YTKQGDV
+597 
-604 YVYQAPVAETPAV
+604 APVAETPAV
-617 TEAPAEEVAPT
+617 TEATQATPIETDPVRIQEIKNSIQEGNLILRTGKFNGKKLSPEKLASVQKSVTSSLAKLGETPPVTEAPAAEVAPAT
-628 IEEQVLSI
+628 QESFGQRMLNAVNE
-636 VPPETLAE
+636 
-644 IDKIPNFSKLV
+644 KIAQGKDVFISTMTKSTKVNKKAVDNWNKAGKPLFKVGKDGNLYIGSGKRYDQLTSADMSLVGFSSEGKKLV
-655 RKNTPLFGLK
+655 V
-665 ASYLSARK
+665 
-673 KTSKITNAEIKRVM
+673 AEP
-687 DDVEIQTP
+687 T
-695 LQIENTL
+695 
-702 RSLLEERKISTQ
+702 
-714 NKKNKKEKIKNALA
+714 
-728 AYGDNEILDRAIIQ
+728 
-742 YEGSLKEL
+742 
-750 QNYASLG
+750 
-757 EAIGGS
+757 
-763 AGKANAI
+763 
-770 AARNRI
+770 
-776 REKISSD
+776 
-783 ETELVNAY
+783 
-791 DRTILSKAPAVSE
+791 PAVSE
-804 TITPAAPEGNAEAIK
+804 TITPAAEPTGK
-819 FADEALRERDKEVG
+819 PKLG
-833 RYKKKADVE
+833 
-842 RKAGREEMAQRYE
+842 
-855 GIIDDLMSVPA
+855 
-866 NEFKQDVIENPAY
+866 
-879 YIESNVD
+879 
-886 PFLRFKN
+886 
-893 KEVNRA
+893 
-899 APLTPSKRKREAG
+899 EAG
-912 GVLIPSREDL
+912 GVLIPSREDF

-933 MEFGSWAKQMVQ
+933 MEFGTWAKQMIQ

-993 PKKPAKQA
+993 PKKPVEPA
-1001 PQKPIT
+1001 PEKPIA
-1007 DPVTPD
+1007 DPATPD
-1013 EQTQQLVQQAQEQE
+1013 EQTQELVQQAQEQE
-1027 SLVDSAVKE
+1027 SIVDSAVKE

-1080 LNKMKQKKV
+1080 LNKMKQRKV

-1274 TIEIADRELR
+1274 TIEMADRELR

-1297 RKRGGKLGAKDLT
+1297 RKRGGKLGAKDLS

-1402 FEEFGKGYDARE
+1402 FEEFGKGYDIRE
-1414 NPGLYVLAWLN
+1414 NPGLRLLAWMN

-1481 RELVKLAAGQ
+1481 KELVKLAAAQ

-1502 LRTAFQDVGLE
+1502 LRTAFQEVGLE

-1546 TDEFGKLVGW
+1546 TDEFGKIVGW

-1661 LLSKLASGIG
+1661 LISKLASGIG
-1671 DEEEEDVRRMLPP
+1671 DDEEEDVRRMLPP

-1730 DKPEEIAAQA
+1730 DKPEEIAVQA
-1740 LGSFLSPFS
+1740 LGSFLSPFT
-1749 SEQPVTATIA
+1749 SEQPVTATIG
-1759 DAMRNRTETGKQVYN
+1759 DAARNRTSTGKQIYN

-1795 TPGTITRL
+1795 TPGTINRL

-1846 NKAWEFSRAANESE
+1846 SKAWEFSRAANESE

-1905 AGASPAEAIRLM
+1905 AGASQGEAVRLM

-1927 IAISKGC
+1927 IAISKGR
-1934 YVPYQVSDEVL
+1934 YVPYEVSNEVL

-1953 KVPIKEIRAI
+1953 KVPIKEIRVI
-1963 GKEMPKV
+1963 GKEMPRV
-1970 LTDISKTP
+1970 LTDITKTP

>member
-1 MAFDPNQP
+1 MTFTFDELKLARERGYSDDEIWNTLSTEDNEIGLAKERGYSL
-9 FEEVE
+9 EEVASITSGQPLPAAE
-14 EVGFDPNLPF
+14 PEPERRAGGGITGGAADVGVQFMKGLGTGTRMISDVFGANNPVSKSIAGYEDYMDSLLSAESKKDSQEISRILKDAEGKGILPQIMAGLEAFTVAPAEMTATTMGMMLPNLAGGVYAKAAQLTKAGVLGLQMGIGAAQGMGSVKGQIYTAVQE
-24 ELVEEPAGTSV
+24 ELRQQGLPEDQIDKVATEAQAYNGKNLDQILIGAG
-35 EQEVSQ
+35 
-41 LGAALKSGIAQPL
+41 LGAAASSTGAEKIMTRLITGAGKEASEGLIKSAIKGGLAEAPIEALQGGQEKIAENVAL
-54 QAMGVTAETLGMPA
+54 QRIGVDVPTMQG
-68 VGAALK
+68 VI
-74 GAVEQPEGY
+74 
-83 VPAAQRFMEPQAGE
+83 PAATMEATAGLLIGGG
-97 AQLGGFAFQYL
+97 LGGVEAFVS
-108 PRAIVEQVGQLAG
+108 P
-121 SVASRAAGGV
+121 
-131 IGGAAGSVVPG
+131 
-142 AGTAVG
+142 
-148 AGIGMFTGPALFE
+148 
-161 AAQIVGPVAQERAKN
+161 
-176 NGREIPNSEDLAYA
+176 
-190 WTTAGTSGALNAI
+190 
-203 GTKYLPG
+203 
-210 GEKAVG
+210 EKKEE
-216 ALTKRIA
+216 TDIDKK
-223 ASFLGEGATEGAQAL
+223 
-238 AQQTGETILTEK
+238 AQQTANEFLASNDPTSQAMVKELARRENAVK
-250 GLEIQPKAALGEALI
+250 NLQEAYDVLEPTSQEAQRLKLELSDAQRKLSAYKEIANKA
-265 GGVSAGGA
+265 
-273 TIVMS
+273 
-278 PLQKEQVDI
+278 
-287 EKEADLESR
+287 
-296 DLSIPVDDPE
+296 
-306 VRANLDKAN
+306 
-315 ILEQENK
+315 
-322 DSLAIINKFGVESE
+322 
-336 EGKAAQQTIV
+336 
-346 DNTDEI
+346 
-352 TKINETLPTG
+352 G

-367 TTAEQQQIE
+367 TTAERQQVE
-376 LAKEIAAPAEKKV
+376 LAKAIV
-389 RLPAM
+389 
-394 PSIEEQTAEA
+394 EE
-404 AYGGEPGV
+404 
-412 FDVFGAATRK
+412 
-422 PARLPKELARP
+422 
-433 TIPSIAE
+433 
-440 QEAGMVYGGETGVYD
+440 
-455 AFGGVRRRPAPPVAE
+455 PAPTEPLPVPPAQAAPVAE
-470 APAVKPAPVEEVEF
+470 AAPVVAPVEQV
-484 AELRNL
+484 
-490 MERRGQAQGKVKGV
+490 V
-504 KFSKKDE
+504 
-511 ARYNEL
+511 
-517 LPKYRS
+517 
-523 QLLETIT
+523 T
-530 PEADPIVWKDIQG
+530 P
-543 NDIKVSQKGTFYT
+543 
-556 LENGRVRT
+556 
-564 GPAFQSEGFI
+564 
-574 KDVSPQPVS
+574 PV
-583 AAVVE
+583 
-588 SNNVPLPEG
+588 
-597 YTKQGDV
+597 
-604 YVYQAPVAETPAV
+604 
-617 TEAPAEEVAPT
+617 EVAPT
-628 IEEQVLSI
+628 IAETTLVEPVTPAPVTEQAAPAEAPAPEVAPVKETESASKRFINSATNSGLKPIKPREKEALKGFYTFQAKDSGSKIALSSGVTIAEEASPNELTIEAIYTPPKERETGSASKLLQETIKIADENGITLNLEPQSISDLAEEGDKFLTPKKLAAWYKRYGFEQVEQGS
-636 VPPETLAE
+636 
-644 IDKIPNFSKLV
+644 DKFLT
-655 RKNTPLFGLK
+655 RKPK
-665 ASYLSARK
+665 AP
-673 KTSKITNAEIKRVM
+673 T
-687 DDVEIQTP
+687 
-695 LQIENTL
+695 
-702 RSLLEERKISTQ
+702 
-714 NKKNKKEKIKNALA
+714 
-728 AYGDNEILDRAIIQ
+728 
-742 YEGSLKEL
+742 
-750 QNYASLG
+750 
-757 EAIGGS
+757 
-763 AGKANAI
+763 
-770 AARNRI
+770 
-776 REKISSD
+776 
-783 ETELVNAY
+783 
-791 DRTILSKAPAVSE
+791 PAVSE
-804 TITPAAPEGNAEAIK
+804 TITEPAAAPAGIAVGNRIKLGKSPQTYTIEEVIPQTANDKKFGEQYYNVKNEKTGEVQTVEAK
-819 FADEALRERDKEVG
+819 
-833 RYKKKADVE
+833 
-842 RKAGREEMAQRYE
+842 
-855 GIIDDLMSVPA
+855 DLKPVLA
-866 NEFKQDVIENPAY
+866 RVRRGEK
-879 YIESNVD
+879 
-886 PFLRFKN
+886 
-893 KEVNRA
+893 
-899 APLTPSKRKREAG
+899 G
-912 GVLIPSREDL
+912 GVLFLTREDF

-933 MEFGSWAKQMVQ
+933 MEFGAWAKQMIQ
-945 RFGDAVRQFLADVW
+945 RFGDAVRQFLGDVW

-976 PGKGER
+976 PSKGER

-993 PKKPAKQA
+993 KKPATTIKEELTVS
-1001 PQKPIT
+1001 PTPKEKIT

-1013 EQTQQLVQQAQEQE
+1013 EQTKQLVQQAQEQE
-1027 SLVDSAVKE
+1027 NIVDSAVKE

-1080 LNKMKQKKV
+1080 INKMKQKKV
-1089 KPLAFAPKN
+1089 KLLAFAPKN

-1140 EFAIKDLYAGIRE
+1140 EFAIKDLYSGIRE
-1153 VFGISKMEMIAK
+1153 VFGISKLEMIAK

-1177 LNDALAGKIDI
+1177 LNDSLAGKIDI

-1274 TIEIADRELR
+1274 TIEMADRELR

-1297 RKRGGKLGAKDLT
+1297 RRRGGKLGAKDLS

-1347 SDQKF
+1347 ADQKF

-1414 NPGLYVLAWLN
+1414 NPGLYVLAWMN

-1481 RELVKLAAGQ
+1481 KELVKLAAAQ

-1502 LRTAFQDVGLE
+1502 LRTAFQEVGLE

-1592 SSEALRLFRRQPFV
+1592 SSEALRLFRRQPFF

-1671 DEEEEDVRRMLPP
+1671 DDEEEDVRRMLPP

-1740 LGSFLSPFS
+1740 LGSFLSPFA

-1759 DAMRNRTETGKQVYN
+1759 DAMRNRTETGKQIYN

-1846 NKAWEFSRAANESE
+1846 NKAWEFSKAANESE

-1883 RSEQTRY
+1883 RSEETRY

-1927 IAISKGC
+1927 IAISKGR
-1934 YVPYQVSDEVL
+1934 YVPYEVSNEVL

-1963 GKEMPKV
+1963 GKEMPRV
-1970 LTDISKTP
+1970 LTDITKTP

>member
-1 MAFDPNQP
+1 MATEFIEIS
-9 FEEVE
+9 EEEYQGGAGDFIEITE
-14 EVGFDPNLPF
+14 EEFNA
-24 ELVEEPAGTSV
+24 PASEVGTSV

-54 QAMGVTAETLGMPA
+54 QAMGVTAETLGMPE

-83 VPAAQRFMEPQAGE
+83 VPAARRFMEPQAGE

-203 GTKYLPG
+203 GAKYLPG

-352 TKINETLPTG
+352 TKINQTLPTG

-376 LAKEIAAPAEKKV
+376 LAKQIA
-389 RLPAM
+389 
-394 PSIEEQTAEA
+394 T
-404 AYGGEPGV
+404 
-412 FDVFGAATRK
+412 
-422 PARLPKELARP
+422 
-433 TIPSIAE
+433 
-440 QEAGMVYGGETGVYD
+440 
-455 AFGGVRRRPAPPVAE
+455 
-470 APAVKPAPVEEVEF
+470 
-484 AELRNL
+484 
-490 MERRGQAQGKVKGV
+490 
-504 KFSKKDE
+504 
-511 ARYNEL
+511 
-517 LPKYRS
+517 
-523 QLLETIT
+523 
-530 PEADPIVWKDIQG
+530 
-543 NDIKVSQKGTFYT
+543 
-556 LENGRVRT
+556 
-564 GPAFQSEGFI
+564 
-574 KDVSPQPVS
+574 
-583 AAVVE
+583 
-588 SNNVPLPEG
+588 
-597 YTKQGDV
+597 
-604 YVYQAPVAETPAV
+604 
-617 TEAPAEEVAPT
+617 PAEEVAPVVEAVT
-628 IEEQVLSI
+628 PAAEVPAVEVAPVEPAQTVKEGLT
-636 VPPETLAE
+636 VPPAE
-644 IDKIPNFSKLV
+644 EAPAI
-655 RKNTPLFGLK
+655 TPAPVTEVTPVVSEKPLLPK
-665 ASYLSARK
+665 K
-673 KTSKITNAEIKRVM
+673 KTKTGVTTYDFTPRPALPIEKQLPRETIIANAQKVFEGVPAESIEIVN
-687 DDVEIQTP
+687 EPAPEGEYGYI
-695 LQIENTL
+695 
-702 RSLLEERKISTQ
+702 
-714 NKKNKKEKIKNALA
+714 A
-728 AYGDNEILDRAIIQ
+728 AYNPNTNKIEINQAHYSPEENIEDSISHELGHYIYQDARWKKAFSRLYKRLTKKSRQKLDSFIQQVYSDYESGDKNEESQIRAFDKFLNDAPDNRNIFQKFIDEILDFVTD
-742 YEGSLKEL
+742 SLSVFSPYFK
-750 QNYASLG
+750 SL
-757 EAIGGS
+757 
-763 AGKANAI
+763 
-770 AARNRI
+770 ARNPRRLASNI
-776 REKISSD
+776 AVVAAERFKSGEVIEGVD
-783 ETELVNAY
+783 TEVQQEVKRMA
-791 DRTILSKAPAVSE
+791 AAQP
-804 TITPAAPEGNAEAIK
+804 APE
-819 FADEALRERDKEVG
+819 
-833 RYKKKADVE
+833 
-842 RKAGREEMAQRYE
+842 
-855 GIIDDLMSVPA
+855 
-866 NEFKQDVIENPAY
+866 
-879 YIESNVD
+879 
-886 PFLRFKN
+886 
-893 KEVNRA
+893 
-899 APLTPSKRKREAG
+899 
-912 GVLIPSREDL
+912 
-922 IQAGQNIYEAG
+922 
-933 MEFGSWAKQMVQ
+933 
-945 RFGDAVRQFLADVW
+945 
-959 EAVSGFP
+959 
-966 AKLEEMAGYL
+966 
-976 PGKGER
+976 
-982 GAVTFG
+982 
-988 RGEEP
+988 
-993 PKKPAKQA
+993 KPAEE
-1001 PQKPIT
+1001 KPIT
-1007 DPVTPD
+1007 DPATPD

-1027 SLVDSAVKE
+1027 SLVNSAVKE

-1041 FDVFNKLVNEG
+1041 FDVFNRLVNEG

-1140 EFAIKDLYAGIRE
+1140 EFAIKDLYSGIRE
-1153 VFGISKMEMIAK
+1153 VFGISKMEMIVK

-1274 TIEIADRELR
+1274 TVEMADRELR

-1402 FEEFGKGYDARE
+1402 FEEFGKGYDIRE
-1414 NPGLYVLAWLN
+1414 NPGLRLLAWMN

-1440 MRNMLGQPA
+1440 IRNLLGQPA

-1481 RELVKLAAGQ
+1481 KELVKLAAAQ

-1546 TDEFGKLVGW
+1546 TDEFGKIVGW

-1671 DEEEEDVRRMLPP
+1671 DDEEEDVRRMLPP

-1759 DAMRNRTETGKQVYN
+1759 DAMRNRTETGKQIYN

-1846 NKAWEFSRAANESE
+1846 NKAWEFSKAANESE

-1927 IAISKGC
+1927 IAISKGR

-1963 GKEMPKV
+1963 GKEMPRV
-1970 LTDISKTP
+1970 LTDITKTP

>member
-1 MAFDPNQP
+1 MNFNAELLGNARKEGYSDDEIWDFVAGQDERFKSAKQEGYSLDEVSDYFSSLPQQP
-9 FEEVE
+9 V
-14 EVGFDPNLPF
+14 
-24 ELVEEPAGTSV
+24 GTSV

-54 QAMGVTAETLGMPA
+54 QAMGVTAETLGMPE

-176 NGREIPNSEDLAYA
+176 NGREVPNSEDLAYA
-190 WTTAGTSGALNAI
+190 WTTAGAGGALNAI
-203 GTKYLPG
+203 GAKYLPG

-250 GLEIQPKAALGEALI
+250 GLEIKPKAALGEALI

-278 PLQKEQVDI
+278 PLQKAQVDI

-352 TKINETLPTG
+352 TKLNETLPTG

-376 LAKEIAAPAEKKV
+376 LAKQIAAPA
-389 RLPAM
+389 
-394 PSIEEQTAEA
+394 AEA
-404 AYGGEPGV
+404 
-412 FDVFGAATRK
+412 FT
-422 PARLPKELARP
+422 
-433 TIPSIAE
+433 
-440 QEAGMVYGGETGVYD
+440 
-455 AFGGVRRRPAPPVAE
+455 PVAE
-470 APAVKPAPVEEVEF
+470 APAITPAPVEKPAPKGAPKPKLVTQDKLPEYARMAVMDTSSEIRTNIGGSINAPDPFQGSSWERVTLPISEVEATPKTF
-484 AELRNL
+484 IP
-490 MERRGQAQGKVKGV
+490 RGSVTKGPIVIDTSGKVIDGNNRLY
-504 KFSKKDE
+504 E
-511 ARYNEL
+511 ARQSGE
-517 LPKYRS
+517 KTIEAFVQRS
-523 QLLETIT
+523 IPVNAVDSYGIT
-530 PEADPIVWKDIQG
+530 
-543 NDIKVSQKGTFYT
+543 
-556 LENGRVRT
+556 
-564 GPAFQSEGFI
+564 
-574 KDVSPQPVS
+574 
-583 AAVVE
+583 
-588 SNNVPLPEG
+588 LPEG
-597 YTKQGDV
+597 YTKQGDL
-604 YVYQAPVAETPAV
+604 YVYQ
-617 TEAPAEEVAPT
+617 
-628 IEEQVLSI
+628 
-636 VPPETLAE
+636 
-644 IDKIPNFSKLV
+644 
-655 RKNTPLFGLK
+655 
-665 ASYLSARK
+665 
-673 KTSKITNAEIKRVM
+673 
-687 DDVEIQTP
+687 
-695 LQIENTL
+695 
-702 RSLLEERKISTQ
+702 
-714 NKKNKKEKIKNALA
+714 
-728 AYGDNEILDRAIIQ
+728 
-742 YEGSLKEL
+742 
-750 QNYASLG
+750 
-757 EAIGGS
+757 
-763 AGKANAI
+763 
-770 AARNRI
+770 
-776 REKISSD
+776 
-783 ETELVNAY
+783 
-791 DRTILSKAPAVSE
+791 PAVSE
-804 TITPAAPEGNAEAIK
+804 TITPSKSKKP
-819 FADEALRERDKEVG
+819 LLP
-833 RYKKKADVE
+833 KKKTKTGATTYDFTPTPALSVE
-842 RKAGREEMAQRYE
+842 KQVPKETIIANAQKVFE
-855 GIIDDLMSVPA
+855 GVPA
-866 NEFKQDVIENPAY
+866 ESIEVVNDPAPKGQYGYVAAYNPNTNKIEINQAHYSPEDNIEDSISHELGHYIYQDPRWKKAFSRLYKRLTKKSRQKLDSFIEQVY
-879 YIESNVD
+879 SD
-886 PFLRFKN
+886 
-893 KEVNRA
+893 
-899 APLTPSKRKREAG
+899 
-912 GVLIPSREDL
+912 
-922 IQAGQNIYEAG
+922 YEAG
-933 MEFGSWAKQMVQ
+933 EKNEESQIRAFDRFLNDAPDNRNIFQKFIDEILDFVTESLSIFSPYFKSLARNPRRLASNIAVVAAERFKTGEVIEGVDTEVQ
-945 RFGDAVRQFLADVW
+945 QEVKR
-959 EAVSGFP
+959 
-966 AKLEEMAGYL
+966 MAAAQ
-976 PGKGER
+976 PVPE
-982 GAVTFG
+982 
-988 RGEEP
+988 
-993 PKKPAKQA
+993 
-1001 PQKPIT
+1001 KPIT
-1007 DPVTPD
+1007 DPSTPD

-1057 VAKELGIS
+1057 VAKELGIT
-1065 NYDVRKYK
+1065 NNDVRKYK

-1223 SAKISENL
+1223 AAKISANL

-1244 KNWINKI
+1244 KNWVNKI

-1274 TIEIADRELR
+1274 TIEMADRELR

-1481 RELVKLAAGQ
+1481 KELVKLAAAQ

-1502 LRTAFQDVGLE
+1502 LRTAFQEVGLE

-1592 SSEALRLFRRQPFV
+1592 SSEALRLFRRQPFF

-1671 DEEEEDVRRMLPP
+1671 DDEEEDVRRMLPP

-1740 LGSFLSPFS
+1740 LGSFLSPFA

-1759 DAMRNRTETGKQVYN
+1759 DAMRNRTETGKQIYN

-1905 AGASPAEAIRLM
+1905 AGASPAEAVRLM

-1927 IAISKGC
+1927 IAISKGR
-1934 YVPYQVSDEVL
+1934 YVPYEVSNEVL

-1963 GKEMPKV
+1963 GKEMPRV
-1970 LTDISKTP
+1970 LTDITKTP